1 MLKFAGMKRDRH
13 ANHAKLHVIAVI
25 AVMVT
30 LLLASASEA
39 GAQSRDKQRRAQ
51 VDSMLTARYYQNG
64 GIDTAYLQR
73 HRQTLAEQVSGHV
86 GGIQLHWHRQQ
97 GEPFRT

>member
-39 GAQSRDKQRRAQ
+39 GAQSRDKENLSVHNIKWSVETFFGVR
-51 VDSMLTARYYQNG
+51 L
-64 GIDTAYLQR
+64 
-73 HRQTLAEQVSGHV
+73 
-86 GGIQLHWHRQQ
+86 
-97 GEPFRT
+97 